1 MYSITNFKEGIINMK
16 HSNHSRSVFK
26 ADIGQKKRKRHACF
40 KLFQTQLLQTTG
52 SKIQKLSKIELASI
66 KLNKNLV
73 IRRIIN
79 HYQSMILIKYY
90 NQRWQS

>member
-1 MYSITNFKEGIINMK
+1 M
-16 HSNHSRSVFK
+16 
-26 ADIGQKKRKRHACF
+26 KRHACF
-40 KLFQTQLLQTTG
+40 KLLQTQLLQTTG

-73 IRRIIN
+73 IQCFIN

-90 NQRWQS
+90 NQRWES